1 MKDIGILLM
10 AKLLELFSWKDQAEI
25 QTQKN
30 IHPRNILSEIN
41 SGYE

>member
-1 MKDIGILLM
+1 MNDIRILLM
-10 AKLLELFSWKDQAEI
+10 AKLLELFSWKEKSELN
-25 QTQKN
+25 THKN